1 MVVWYGCLRLVPR
14 TTIKQCPL
22 AETVI
27 FSQIGQNIVETLIF
41 RDEKSSEHG
50 SSDMN
55 GGSPSLANNVTD
67 PDRDAKLREIVSHI
81 YQYVSR
87 QYGLRQ
93 MTQQSG
99 VSNLWILH
107 VPILL

>member
-1 MVVWYGCLRLVPR
+1 MS
-14 TTIKQCPL
+14 KNSKN
-22 AETVI
+22 VI
-27 FSQIGQNIVETLIF
+27 S

-99 VSNLWILH
+99 VSNFWISHCFQAFVELFETYS
-107 VPILL
+107 L